1 MKNEGKQDPLQ
12 YPTLSNVCLF
22 GVQSAGVEVAS
33 FWPKL
38 FVGAMKGEDMNKLIC
53 SLPTSGGGGGGDAAP
68 AAAAAGGAAAP
79 AGEDVCVLLT
89 RTHACTHESAGKL
102 GICSL

>member
-53 SLPTSGGGGGGDAAP
+53 SLPTTGGGGGGGGGGGAAAAAP
-68 AAAAAGGAAAP
+68 AAAAAGGGAKEAP
-79 AGEDVCVLLT
+79 KKKAPPPEEEEDM
-89 RTHACTHESAGKL
+89 GF
-102 GICSL
+102 SLFD